1 MAAGA
6 AALNEQ
12 AKGKAVRGLGAW
24 VLVALTLL
32 CLLPFSAK
40 AFHIDDPVYLWT
52 AKQIVAHPLN
62 PYGFDIN
69 WSNTALPM
77 WEATPNPPL
86 VCYYAALVGRIAGWS
101 ERALHLGFVLWALAA
116 ILGTYRLAR
125 RFTRQPWLA
134 AAATLLAPGL
144 LVSATGI
151 MCDTMMVA
159 LWIWATV
166 FWVEGL
172 DDPQKPI
179 SLAISGLLISAC
191 ALTKYFGIS

>member
-52 AKQIVAHPLN
+52 AKQIVEHPLN

-69 WSNTALPM
+69 WSNTSLPM
-77 WEATPNPPL
+77 WEATPNPPF

-101 ERALHLGFVLWALAA
+101 ERALHLGFLLPALAA
-116 ILGTYRLAR
+116 VLGTYRLAGASLGN
-125 RFTRQPWLA
+125 RFWPQPPPCWPPA
-134 AAATLLAPGL
+134 YWFQPRGSCATP
-144 LVSATGI
+144 
-151 MCDTMMVA
+151 
-159 LWIWATV
+159 
-166 FWVEGL
+166 
-172 DDPQKPI
+172 
-179 SLAISGLLISAC
+179 
-191 ALTKYFGIS
+191 